1 MEQSTRSP
9 TIHKEITTMEF
20 CDQLLCSNSHKVR
33 IKHTH
38 TNNNVLV
45 SRLKWSVM
53 YWIKIH
59 WELTDVVGSLAQGRD
74 SSVWA
79 SLCLASQQTSTL
91 SSDKNIIIYSNELLE
106 VVPEESSVYW
116 PRYNHVM
123 VTIASERYLT
133 IYQDRLPWRLDMLHT
148 PYQSTLSSSKNPW
161 TAIGPTLGRNGPLGG
176 QPSWRV
182 VLMAV
187 SDMMKVELDYCCAGQ
202 FNNWQDGSVGDLNQ
216 WLAMRLARWD
226 LRSSQ
231 LFCSMVMNESG
242 VLLWNNQTRRSVPMI
257 LRDDGPMRKTI
268 AFIGLPLQWKTDHGV
283 AAFQSCPH
291 ILRSQIR

>member
-59 WELTDVVGSLAQGRD
+59 WELTDVLGSLAQGRD
-74 SSVWA
+74 ASVWA
-79 SLCLASQQTSTL
+79 SLCLASQQNSTL

-148 PYQSTLSSSKNPW
+148 PYQYAVVVEKSMNSDWAHSRKKW
-161 TAIGPTLGRNGPLGG
+161 TTWRPAKLESCFDGRVWYDESGARLLLCWTIQQLTRRKCGRSQSMTG
-176 QPSWRV
+176 
-182 VLMAV
+182 
-187 SDMMKVELDYCCAGQ
+187 DETCA
-202 FNNWQDGSVGDLNQ
+202 L
-216 WLAMRLARWD
+216 RLAE
-226 LRSSQ
+226 LAA
-231 LFCSMVMNESG
+231 
-242 VLLWNNQTRRSVPMI
+242 LL
-257 LRDDGPMRKTI
+257 
-268 AFIGLPLQWKTDHGV
+268 
-283 AAFQSCPH
+283 
-291 ILRSQIR
+291 

>member
-1 MEQSTRSP
+1 MHQSERHCVSQVNKTQHYQATKTLLSTLTSYWRWSQKSIP
-9 TIHKEITTMEF
+9 YIGQDTTMSWS
-20 CDQLLCSNSHKVR
+20 LLLQKD
-33 IKHTH
+33 IWQFT
-38 TNNNVLV
+38 
-45 SRLKWSVM
+45 
-53 YWIKIH
+53 KIGYLGD
-59 WELTDVVGSLAQGRD
+59 LT
-74 SSVWA
+74 
-79 SLCLASQQTSTL
+79 CF
-91 SSDKNIIIYSNELLE
+91 IPHI
-106 VVPEESSVYW
+106 
-116 PRYNHVM
+116 
-123 VTIASERYLT
+123 
-133 IYQDRLPWRLDMLHT
+133 
-148 PYQSTLSSSKNPW
+148 STLSSSKNPW